1 MKRNKNY
8 FIIRIIVILLGGAM
22 PLASCEKNGN
32 AEDVPVTGDGT
43 CRLLPPTVTIEP
55 FGTGSSATRAGEE
68 AEPEEQRFNTGVELG
83 NILTIE
89 NMPEADSPATR
100 AFASGTYYRMV
111 VYKEA
116 DWTSGAMTIAAQ
128 RLCKTGFTDY
138 YDTSGTI
145 ISDPVM
151 LGMGSYKVVCYSF
164 NKTDVTIPELGAA
177 SVTVN
182 NGDDFLSAV
191 TDLTI
196 TGGNLGTNV
205 TLPATAL
212 VHRCCKITGTLTAE
226 YFDDNTISAASLSVT
241 AALPAN
247 GTWNIKTTTMSVSS
261 GSSSQTLS
269 ISLSKVNNSKYSGST
284 IVLPLGSQVLKAT
297 YSIKPVSASAP
308 VSASNKSLSS
318 SNTTFTPGS
327 NHTFTIKALGA
338 YVLTLPGPATIG
350 GVKWAATNLGHNK
363 TLESAPWISG
373 LWDGS
378 SVPLESGALSNDSR
392 NDYWRWNVLD
402 VDLSGDYPDL
412 PPSSGTT
419 WESSKDPCRQ
429 GLGVTWRVPTKE
441 NLESLVGTKLS
452 NKKVIINNEGPKQTN
467 GNGWLAANGTRA
479 SGVVFANT
487 PSNVLFLP
495 ATGRRYSSNYQA
507 LGTFGAYW
515 SSTLNESRTNTAYF
529 LDFYSFSCSVIDR
542 NRTSGFSLRC
552 VQD

>member
-32 AEDVPVTGDGT
+32 AEDVPITGDGT

-151 LGMGSYKVVCYSF
+151 LGTGNYKVFCYSF

-196 TGGNLGTNV
+196 VGSNLGTNV

-226 YFDDNTISAASLSVT
+226 YFNDNTISAASLSVT

-247 GTWNIKTTTMSVSS
+247 ETWNIKTTTMSVSS

-269 ISLSKVNNSKYSGST
+269 ISLSKVNDSKYSGST
-284 IVLPLGSQVLKAT
+284 IVLPLASQVLKAA
-297 YSIKPVSASAP
+297 YSFKPASASAA

-327 NHTFTIKALGA
+327 NHTFTIKAVGA

-378 SVPLESGALSNDSR
+378 SVPSVKGTLGNDSR

-402 VDLSGDYPDL
+402 VDLSSDYPDL

-441 NLESLVGTKLS
+441 NLKSLINAKLS
-452 NKKVIINNEGPKQTN
+452 NKKVIINNEEPKQTN
-467 GNGWLAANGTRA
+467 DNGWLAANGTRA

-487 PSNVLFLP
+487 PGNVLFLP
-495 ATGRRYSSNYQA
+495 VAGYRYGSGFDYV
-507 LGTFGAYW
+507 GAYGNYW
-515 SSTLNESRTNTAYF
+515 SSTLYDSGNTYAYYF
-529 LDFYSFSCSVIDR
+529 GFST
-542 NRTSGFSLRC
+542 TSCYVSGNYRYDGRSLRC